1 MSNESNAL
9 PAHMYR
15 DPMEAA
21 MRNEESHC
29 DGCRHL
35 VKLLDREFCGVGRR
49 TLTRCKKFDD
59 KKRG

>member
-1 MSNESNAL
+1 MSSESNAL
-9 PAHMYR
+9 PAFMYR

-21 MRNEESHC
+21 MRNEAKQC
-29 DGCRHL
+29 TGCRHL
-35 VKLLDREFCGVGRR
+35 AKLLNREFCGAGRR